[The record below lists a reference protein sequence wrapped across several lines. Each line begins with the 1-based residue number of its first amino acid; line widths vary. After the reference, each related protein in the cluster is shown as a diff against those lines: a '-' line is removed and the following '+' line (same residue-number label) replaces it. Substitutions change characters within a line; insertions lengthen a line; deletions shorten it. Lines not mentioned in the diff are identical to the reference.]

1 MSPTLLLLISLQG
14 LSITSTLMSSCG
26 LYFLTVLLLLET
38 LLLAVFLMLDVLLL
52 DIFFESILPLLYTL
66 ISLCRFTGKFR
77 ASFSIFLYTLF
88 GLFFVLFSITGDPA
102 QEILDELFTSF
113 ELSHGYSM
121 YLSFAPLITYSNP
134 EAQKLQIIKEN
145 KGKSGVYR

>member
-1 MSPTLLLLISLQG
+1 MSPTLLLLIPLQG
-14 LSITSTLMSSCG
+14 LFITSTFMSSCG
-26 LYFLTVLLLLET
+26 LYFLTVFLFLET

-52 DIFFESILPLLYTL
+52 DIFFESILPLLYIL
-66 ISLCRFTGKFR
+66 ISLRRSTDKFR
-77 ASFSIFLYTLF
+77 ASFSVFLYTLF
-88 GLFFVLFSITGDPA
+88 GFFVLFLIVGDPA

-134 EAQKLQIIKEN
+134 KAQKLQIIKEN